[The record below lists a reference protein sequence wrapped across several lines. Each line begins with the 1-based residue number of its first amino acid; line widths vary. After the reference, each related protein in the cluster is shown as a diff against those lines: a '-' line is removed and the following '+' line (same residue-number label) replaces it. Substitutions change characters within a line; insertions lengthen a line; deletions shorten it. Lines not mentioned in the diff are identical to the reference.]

1 MRGAYILMI
10 QTLVSISE
18 NENLAD
24 PLREEPKT
32 LAKFVADEF
41 IGCKNFA
48 FSSISNNN
56 LE

>member
-1 MRGAYILMI
+1 MI

-18 NENLAD
+18 NESLAD

-48 FSSISNNN
+48 FSSISNSN